1 MYKHLLVPVD
11 ESELS
16 IANVGEAVKLARSF
30 ATPAK
35 VTFFHATA
43 DYAASGEGSRAKAHM
58 QDKLHRAP
66 LFSEG
71 SGLTVRE
78 MKPDEYR
85 ERVLGQSRALL
96 AKACAAAADLV
107 AFDTHSILSDQ
118 PAEAIVKAAKDCGCD
133 LIVMASHGRS
143 GLRAL
148 LSPSVSTKVIRQAGV
163 PVLVT
168 RTESTDAHVEASR
181 ATALIQDEH
190 RSLAAVIYG
199 MKRRVAEARSG
210 AAGLDREGFE
220 RLLQYIHDFPEKRHH
235 PKEEQSLHRLLR
247 EHGDR
252 GRELMHTLEGQHLK
266 EYELAAA
273 LQGAWAACG
282 AGAAGVDPQLV
293 ALDQARRVSGRP
305 RLGAHTAG
313 GGIVAA
319 AGATGAHARRLE
331 GSCRDLRGQQGP
343 RLRRM
348 VAGRLPPSLHPGGQH
363 GHAAAGGDGQGRLKP
378 PRTGISGSRYGG
390 WAASAGARLGPL
402 SSVGPTDVSLHM
414 RAGVSAHRRR
424 CAFRHMTPRPAPI
437 SPSRSRLATKGGPP
451 ALPGWQ

>member
-58 QDKLHRAP
+58 EDKLHRAP

-107 AFDTHSILSDQ
+107 AFDTHTTLSDQ

-210 AAGLDREGFE
+210 TAGLDREGFE

-247 EHGDR
+247 EHGER

-293 ALDQARRVSGRP
+293 ALDRALES
-305 RLGAHTAG
+305 LAG
-313 GGIVAA
+313 HVWEHI
-319 AGATGAHARRLE
+319 RLE
-331 GSCRDLRGQQGP
+331 EESLLPLALQVLTPDDWKE
-343 RLRRM
+343 
-348 VAGRLPPSLHPGGQH
+348 VAETFEGNKDPGFGEWSQEDFRHHFTLVANAARLPQ
-363 GHAAAGGDGQGRLKP
+363 AVAD
-378 PRTGISGSRYGG
+378 
-390 WAASAGARLGPL
+390 
-402 SSVGPTDVSLHM
+402 
-414 RAGVSAHRRR
+414 
-424 CAFRHMTPRPAPI
+424 
-437 SPSRSRLATKGGPP
+437 KGG
-451 ALPGWQ
+451 

>member
-16 IANVGEAVKLARSF
+16 VANVGEAVKLARSF
-30 ATPAK
+30 SAPAK

-43 DYAASGEGSRAKAHM
+43 DYAASSEGSRAKARM

-78 MKPDEYR
+78 MNPDEYR

-96 AKACAAAADLV
+96 AKACAAAAAVQV
-107 AFDTHSILSDQ
+107 AYDTHTTISDQ

-133 LIVMASHGRS
+133 LIVMASHGHS

-168 RTESTDAHVEASR
+168 RTESTDAHVEGSR
-181 ATALIQDEH
+181 AIALIQDEH

-210 AAGLDREGFE
+210 ACGLDHEGFG
-220 RLLQYIHDFPEKRHH
+220 RLSQYIREFPEQRHH

-247 EHGDR
+247 DHGGR
-252 GRELMHTLEGQHLK
+252 GRELMHTLEAQHLK
-266 EYELAAA
+266 EYELGAA
-273 LQGAWAACG
+273 LQQAWTACG
-282 AGAAGVDPQLV
+282 AGASGVDPQLA
-293 ALDQARRVSGRP
+293 ALERAVESLADHVWE
-305 RLGAHTAG
+305 HM
-313 GGIVAA
+313 
-319 AGATGAHARRLE
+319 RLE
-331 GSCRDLRGQQGP
+331 EESLLPLALEVLTPDDWKEVAETFEGNRDPGFGEWSEEDFRHHFTS
-343 RLRRM
+343 
-348 VAGRLPPSLHPGGQH
+348 VANMARLPQ
-363 GHAAAGGDGQGRLKP
+363 AA
-378 PRTGISGSRYGG
+378 
-390 WAASAGARLGPL
+390 
-402 SSVGPTDVSLHM
+402 VG
-414 RAGVSAHRRR
+414 
-424 CAFRHMTPRPAPI
+424 
-437 SPSRSRLATKGGPP
+437 KGG
-451 ALPGWQ
+451 